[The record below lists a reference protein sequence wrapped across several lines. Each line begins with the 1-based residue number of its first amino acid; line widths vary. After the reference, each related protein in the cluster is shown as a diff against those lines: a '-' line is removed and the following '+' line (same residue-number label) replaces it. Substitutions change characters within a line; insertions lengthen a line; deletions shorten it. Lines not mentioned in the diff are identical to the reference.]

1 LRIKRSG
8 KTARPCPRPITGAN
22 GPTETPME
30 AAEVM
35 NQFFL
40 DKVDDLLKKAL
51 LPRLAEEAPDVAGEV
66 LHVQQETSHV
76 LQEATHVA

>member
-1 LRIKRSG
+1 LSLKKACKDQKVLRHFADQALG
-8 KTARPCPRPITGAN
+8 KDRPSLPPSITGAN

-40 DKVDDLLKKAL
+40 DKVDDL
-51 LPRLAEEAPDVAGEV
+51 
-66 LHVQQETSHV
+66 
-76 LQEATHVA
+76 